1 MTKTHIVRREEEL
14 LALLSPQFGFH
25 LLGQFVQPT
34 TASEAARRL
43 GESASKVSYHVGKLQ
58 NLGLLE
64 PAGNGEGR
72 GQHLQARAQRFV
84 LDPALLPALDSETVR
99 PMLTALTE
107 AFLAASAQAEPDPAR
122 EYVLMDLTPDAAHS
136 LAPDWKTERRGVLVQ
151 QFRLPRERY
160 AALMTELQERLQREA
175 DTGAKAERDQ
185 WHTVA
190 LLGFPGTMLP
200 LAEK

>member
-1 MTKTHIVRREEEL
+1 
-14 LALLSPQFGFH
+14 
-25 LLGQFVQPT
+25 
-34 TASEAARRL
+34 
-43 GESASKVSYHVGKLQ
+43 
-58 NLGLLE
+58 
-64 PAGNGEGR
+64 
-72 GQHLQARAQRFV
+72 
-84 LDPALLPALDSETVR
+84 
-99 PMLTALTE
+99 MLTALTE

-200 LAEK
+200 VAEK